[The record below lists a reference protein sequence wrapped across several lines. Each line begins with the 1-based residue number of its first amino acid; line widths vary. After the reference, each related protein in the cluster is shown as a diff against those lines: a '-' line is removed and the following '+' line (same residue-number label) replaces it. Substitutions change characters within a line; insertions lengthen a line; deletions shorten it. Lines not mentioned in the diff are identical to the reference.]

1 MFINKKFILASSSK
15 SRFNI
20 LNNAKLSFVKQ
31 KPKCNE
37 EIIKKRLKKENNRP
51 EQIVKI
57 LAKEK
62 AKSINLLNPTKMV
75 VGCDTVVIFKN
86 NIIDKVKD
94 RKSAFNKI
102 KKLSG
107 KKHKI
112 VSSVSV
118 FKNKKEIWAHTE
130 KTIVE
135 IRKLTDKNIYNY
147 IKTNGKEVFESA
159 GCYKAESFGPTI
171 IKNIKGDFFNVMGF
185 PLFQFLD
192 FLDKN
197 K

>member
-1 MFINKKFILASSSK
+1 MTAINWIVFLASVYI
-15 SRFNI
+15 FG
-20 LNNAKLSFVKQ
+20 
-31 KPKCNE
+31 
-37 EIIKKRLKKENNRP
+37 
-51 EQIVKI
+51 KI
-57 LAKEK
+57 L
-62 AKSINLLNPTKMV
+62 SPNLT
-75 VGCDTVVIFKN
+75 G
-86 NIIDKVKD
+86 
-94 RKSAFNKI
+94 NKI

-112 VSSVSV
+112 ISSVSV
-118 FKNKKEIWAHTE
+118 FKNKKEIWSHTE

-147 IKTNGKEVFESA
+147 IKTNGKELFESA

-185 PLFQFLD
+185 PLFQFLS
-192 FLDKN
+192 FLEKN

>member
-62 AKSINLLNPTKMV
+62 AKSISLLNPTKIV

-102 KKLSG
+102 KKL
-107 KKHKI
+107 
-112 VSSVSV
+112 
-118 FKNKKEIWAHTE
+118 
-130 KTIVE
+130 
-135 IRKLTDKNIYNY
+135 
-147 IKTNGKEVFESA
+147 
-159 GCYKAESFGPTI
+159 
-171 IKNIKGDFFNVMGF
+171 
-185 PLFQFLD
+185 
-192 FLDKN
+192 
-197 K
+197 